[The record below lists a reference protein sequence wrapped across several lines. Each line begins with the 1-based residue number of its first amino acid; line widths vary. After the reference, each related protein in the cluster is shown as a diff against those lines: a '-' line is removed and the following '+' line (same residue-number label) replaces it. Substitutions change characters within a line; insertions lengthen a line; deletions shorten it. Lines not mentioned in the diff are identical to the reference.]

1 MDLDSKLE
9 MLIVA
14 VHPTLLHR
22 LNDLSYW
29 LGDGGHNDTVD
40 ALRALIE
47 EENKIEV
54 LRNDAMIEKLKVFI
68 LGEVQTHVDRAYTII
83 ENEKKH
89 TRDMEETY
97 NNFLGLIDDGVLDD
111 LYKHFDEVA
120 QKIDDCCVVHKSHLS
135 HSLKTNN
142 YRDILKKFEAIQYTI
157 KYAEHPYFI
166 QSISRD

>member
-14 VHPTLLHR
+14 VHPTLMFW

-54 LRNDAMIEKLKVFI
+54 LRDNAIIEKLKVFI
-68 LGEVQTHVDRAYTII
+68 LGEVQTHVDRAYTTI

-89 TRDMEETY
+89 EQNMEETY
-97 NNFLGLIDDGVLDD
+97 NNFL
-111 LYKHFDEVA
+111 
-120 QKIDDCCVVHKSHLS
+120 QPS
-135 HSLKTNN
+135 
-142 YRDILKKFEAIQYTI
+142 
-157 KYAEHPYFI
+157 
-166 QSISRD
+166 